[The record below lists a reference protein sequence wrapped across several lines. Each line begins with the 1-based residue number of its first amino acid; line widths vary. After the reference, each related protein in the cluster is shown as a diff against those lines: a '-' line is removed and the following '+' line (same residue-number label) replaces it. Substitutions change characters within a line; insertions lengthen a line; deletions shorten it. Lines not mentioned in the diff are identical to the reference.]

1 MSFNNFFM
9 QKIIINI
16 DGGSRGNPGPAA
28 FGVVFS
34 HESGAVIKSYGET
47 MGIATN
53 NEAEYGGLI
62 FALKKAKQIFGKE
75 NLKQYIFEIK
85 SDSELLV
92 CQLSHRYKVNGEKI
106 QPLFLEAWNL
116 LIDFSAVNFTAV
128 PREQN
133 SIADRLVNEAL
144 KTEGKNIG
152 QTS

>member
-1 MSFNNFFM
+1 M

-34 HESGAVIKSYGET
+34 RENGVVVKSYGET

-75 NLKQYIFEIK
+75 NIKQYVFEIK

-92 CQLSHRYKVNGEKI
+92 RQMQHRYKINGPKI

-116 LIDFSAVNFTAV
+116 LIDFSAVNFTAI

-133 SIADRLVNEAL
+133 SLADRLVNEAL
-144 KTEGKNIG
+144 DKKI
-152 QTS
+152 

>member
-1 MSFNNFFM
+1 ME
-9 QKIIINI
+9 KIIINI
-16 DGGSRGNPGPAA
+16 DGGSRGNPGQAA

-34 HESGAVIKSYGET
+34 DERGKIIKTYGEV

-62 FALKKAKQIFGKE
+62 FALKKAKLLFGKE
-75 NLKQYIFEIK
+75 KLNQYFFEIK

-92 CQLSHRYKVNGEKI
+92 RQLQHRYKINGEKI

-116 LIDFSAVNFTAV
+116 LIDFPNVNFIAV

-133 SIADRLVNEAL
+133 CLADRLVNEAL
-144 KTEGKNIG
+144 DQSQAK
-152 QTS
+152 SLF

>member
-1 MSFNNFFM
+1 MSEN
-9 QKIIINI
+9 KKVIISI

-34 HESGAVIKSYGET
+34 DETGRIIKTYSESL
-47 MGIATN
+47 GIATN

-85 SDSELLV
+85 SDSELLTR
-92 CQLSHRYKVNGEKI
+92 QLSHRYKINGEKI

-133 SIADRLVNEAL
+133 SAADRLVNEAL
-144 KTEGKNIG
+144 DRNKQKTLANL
-152 QTS
+152 